1 MLFNINIK
9 FILYITKMFQVPQI
23 NYFRSLLKIINQNQ
37 LLHMQIED
45 GQLETYIKL

>member
-23 NYFRSLLKIINQNQ
+23 N
-37 LLHMQIED
+37 
-45 GQLETYIKL
+45 